1 MKDKF
6 NMIINIGRQ
15 VGSGGCIIAQMLAKE
30 FDCKCYDKEIL
41 NLAAKESGF
50 SEEFFEKNDE
60 HRGFFQSL
68 FHMHT
73 PLISDDNFYNN
84 KFSQESLFQI
94 QSDAILKAARQGS
107 CVFVGRAADYVLR
120 DFDNTVNVFISA
132 DMEERIKTVSE
143 RQNIDSEAA
152 QKFINEKENDRAAYY
167 NYYTGKK
174 WGDSCSYDLCI
185 NTSVLGLEKSEQFI
199 ASFIRE
205 RFNL

>member
-15 VGSGGCIIAQMLAKE
+15 VGSGGGIIAQMLAKE

-94 QSDAILKAARQGS
+94 QSDAILKAARQGN

-174 WGDSCSYDLCI
+174 WGDCCSYDLCI

>member
-15 VGSGGCIIAQMLAKE
+15 VGSGGGIIAQMLAKE

-50 SEEFFEKNDE
+50 SKEFFEKNDE

-73 PLISDDNFYNN
+73 PLISDDNFYSN

-94 QSDAILKAARQGS
+94 QSDAILKAARQGN
-107 CVFVGRAADYVLR
+107 CIFVGRAADYVLR

-132 DMEERIKTVSE
+132 DMEERIKTVRE

-152 QKFINEKENDRAAYY
+152 QKFINEKENERAAYY

-174 WGDSCSYDLCI
+174 WGNCCSYDLCI
-185 NTSVLGLEKSEQFI
+185 NTSVLGLEKSKQFI
-199 ASFIRE
+199 ASFILE
-205 RFNL
+205 RFNQ

>member
-15 VGSGGCIIAQMLAKE
+15 VGSGGGIIAQMLAKE

-50 SEEFFEKNDE
+50 SKEFFEKNDE

-94 QSDAILKAARQGS
+94 QSDAILKAARQGN
-107 CVFVGRAADYVLR
+107 CIFVGRAADYVLR

-132 DMEERIKTVSE
+132 DMEERIKTVRE

-152 QKFINEKENDRAAYY
+152 QKFINEKENERAAYY

-185 NTSVLGLEKSEQFI
+185 NTSVLGLEKSELFI
-199 ASFIRE
+199 ARFIRE

>member
-15 VGSGGCIIAQMLAKE
+15 VGSGGGIIAQMLAKE

-50 SEEFFEKNDE
+50 SKEFFEKNDE

-94 QSDAILKAARQGS
+94 QSDAILKAARQGN
-107 CVFVGRAADYVLR
+107 CIFVGRAADYVLR

-132 DMEERIKTVSE
+132 DMEERIKTVRE

-152 QKFINEKENDRAAYY
+152 QKFINEKENERAAYY

>member
-15 VGSGGCIIAQMLAKE
+15 VGSGGGIIAQMLAKE

-50 SEEFFEKNDE
+50 SKEFFEKNDE

-94 QSDAILKAARQGS
+94 QSDAILKAARQGN
-107 CVFVGRAADYVLR
+107 CIFVGRAADYVLR

-132 DMEERIKTVSE
+132 DMEERIKTVRE

-152 QKFINEKENDRAAYY
+152 QKFINEKENERAAYY

-174 WGDSCSYDLCI
+174 WGNCCSYDLCI
-185 NTSVLGLEKSEQFI
+185 NTSVLGLEKSKQFI
-199 ASFIRE
+199 ARFIRE
-205 RFNL
+205 RFNQ

>member
-15 VGSGGCIIAQMLAKE
+15 VGSGGGIIAQMLAKE

-50 SEEFFEKNDE
+50 SKEFFEKNDE

-94 QSDAILKAARQGS
+94 QSDAILKAARQGN
-107 CVFVGRAADYVLR
+107 CIFVGRAADYVLR

-132 DMEERIKTVSE
+132 DMEERIKTVRE

-152 QKFINEKENDRAAYY
+152 QKFINEKENERAAYY

-174 WGDSCSYDLCI
+174 WGNCCSYDLCI
-185 NTSVLGLEKSEQFI
+185 NTSVLGLEKSKQFI
-199 ASFIRE
+199 ASFILE

>member
-15 VGSGGCIIAQMLAKE
+15 VGSGGGIIAQMLAKE

-50 SEEFFEKNDE
+50 SKEFFEKNDE

-94 QSDAILKAARQGS
+94 QSDAILKAAGQEN

-132 DMEERIKTVSE
+132 DMEERIKTVRE

-152 QKFINEKENDRAAYY
+152 QKFINEKENERAAYY

-174 WGDSCSYDLCI
+174 WGNCCSYDLCI
-185 NTSVLGLEKSEQFI
+185 NTSVLGLEKSKQFI
-199 ASFIRE
+199 ASFILE
-205 RFNL
+205 RFNQ

>member
-94 QSDAILKAARQGS
+94 QSDAILKAARQGN

-132 DMEERIKTVSE
+132 DMEERIKTVRE

-152 QKFINEKENDRAAYY
+152 QKFINEKENERAAYY

-174 WGDSCSYDLCI
+174 WGNCCSYDLCI
-185 NTSVLGLEKSEQFI
+185 NTSVLGLEKSKQFI
-199 ASFIRE
+199 ASFILE
-205 RFNL
+205 RFNQ

>member
-15 VGSGGCIIAQMLAKE
+15 VGSGGGIIAQMLAKE

-50 SEEFFEKNDE
+50 SKEFFEKNDE

-94 QSDAILKAARQGS
+94 QSDAILKAARQGN
-107 CVFVGRAADYVLR
+107 CIFVGRAADYVLR

-132 DMEERIKTVSE
+132 DMEERIKTVRE

-152 QKFINEKENDRAAYY
+152 QKFINEKENERAAYY

-174 WGDSCSYDLCI
+174 WGNCCSYDLCI
-185 NTSVLGLEKSEQFI
+185 NTSVLGLEKSKQFI
-199 ASFIRE
+199 ASFILE
-205 RFNL
+205 RFNQ

>member
-1 MKDKF
+1 
-6 NMIINIGRQ
+6 MIINIGRQ
-15 VGSGGCIIAQMLAKE
+15 VGSGGGIIAQMLAKE

-50 SEEFFEKNDE
+50 SKEFFEKNDE

-94 QSDAILKAARQGS
+94 QSDAILKAARQGN
-107 CVFVGRAADYVLR
+107 CIFVGRAADYVLR

-132 DMEERIKTVSE
+132 DMEERIKTVRE

-152 QKFINEKENDRAAYY
+152 QKFINEKENERAAYY

-174 WGDSCSYDLCI
+174 WGNCCSYDLCI
-185 NTSVLGLEKSEQFI
+185 NTSVLGLEKSKQFI
-199 ASFIRE
+199 ASFILE
-205 RFNL
+205 RFNQ

>member
-15 VGSGGCIIAQMLAKE
+15 VGSGGGIIAQMLAKE

-50 SEEFFEKNDE
+50 SKEFFEKNDE

-94 QSDAILKAARQGS
+94 QSDAILKAARQGN
-107 CVFVGRAADYVLR
+107 CIFVGRAADYVLR

>member
-15 VGSGGCIIAQMLAKE
+15 VGSGGGIIAQMLAKE

-50 SEEFFEKNDE
+50 SKEFFEKNDE

-94 QSDAILKAARQGS
+94 QSDAILKAARQGN
-107 CVFVGRAADYVLR
+107 CIFVGRAADYVLR

-132 DMEERIKTVSE
+132 DMEERIKTVRE

>member
-94 QSDAILKAARQGS
+94 QSDAILKAARQGN

-174 WGDSCSYDLCI
+174 WGDCCSYDLCI